1 MARRRVINEMKEAGA
16 HGKPDPDRDAPTL
29 KQLREHGE
37 AIDRLDDLLSGF
49 KGWQEHT
56 TSPDAVLILRTLGQR
71 ARDAVGR
78 LADDAPTLVETRS
91 KVRTLL
97 FDGNDL
103 LAPEASV
110 WRAAQDFLMAHR
122 RLQEDCDAF
131 EAIAGQSVR
140 EHFAENLK
148 ALEAIQGTADTITR
162 RHAELKVWCGW
173 WRRRTEAIDLEL
185 GPLVNAIENGDVP
198 IDEIETAF
206 EAAYCSWW
214 SGAVIGE
221 DKVLRNFSTPEHVAN
236 IKKFR
241 EIDDQF
247 QKLTAAYIGAK
258 LAGCLPSSDNV
269 TRKSSWGVLRH
280 ELQKKTKHKA
290 VRQLME
296 EIPDVLTTL
305 APCLMMSP
313 LSVAQYLA
321 ADQALFDVV
330 IFDEA
335 SQITVW
341 DAVGCL
347 ARGRQAI
354 VVGDPKQMPTT
365 NFFAR
370 TDDDP
375 DGDIDME
382 GDLESILDEMLGA
395 SIPKRTLSLHYRSR
409 KESLIAFSNSRYYDN
424 QLITF
429 PAPVH
434 PDHAIQLIRPNGFYA
449 RGKAR
454 HNEGEAK
461 AIVSE
466 ILRRLTHEDPPV
478 REKSIGVVTFNSEQQ
493 TLIENLLDDARSRNP
508 AIEWAFASD
517 RIIEPVFVKNL
528 ETVQGDE
535 RDVIL
540 FSITY
545 GPDQSNHVTMNF
557 GPLNRDGGE
566 RRLNVA
572 MTRARFEM
580 LVFSTLSPDRI
591 DLSRTQAPAVA
602 DLKLFLEYAERRPAA
617 LGAAVHGSMGDFESP
632 FEIAVARALRDK
644 GWDVRPQIGVSAY
657 RIDLGIVHP
666 DKPGV
671 YLAGV
676 ECDGAMYHSSAFA
689 RERDKIRQSVLE
701 GLGWTLFRVWST
713 DWWTHR
719 AKALET
725 LHQKLTLHLETDRQ
739 KREEAA
745 QSLEGRAEES
755 PSGPSLVDDI
765 DEESVAATLPVELP
779 IDDASSSVSDS
790 ADSDM
795 KDETRCLNHIL
806 QQIVSVEVDGRRF
819 DRTLGNLIANVFN
832 HLESD
837 DVMGPDDAIP
847 PPPDKHIAIEDA
859 VMFLKRHGIRLKDGF
874 IYISDSHKEMKKLF
888 KDTAWHTGWKNML
901 LRIDRSKKTK
911 SLRFEP
917 GTVTRA
923 VGIPLNYIFGSYIGP
938 LQNAT
943 FARRTSANTPTGE
956 TPFLRTPEHTSSD
969 LFGDIKTC
977 YVVSHLDRRPYRAD
991 PVMFYSEEYS
1001 PRLRAMIDHVI
1012 DIEGPI
1018 HEDVLVRRIARHHG
1032 FRSAEH
1038 HIRDTVI
1045 KIAKLCRG
1053 RSKEDVGF
1061 FFWRKGT
1068 VKDRLTPAR
1077 YKGRNDEMRKIEYIC
1092 KEEIRAIRES
1102 LCLND
1107 DPIELARRIGITRLS
1122 QSARKRLTKAMHS
1135 PRDSNA

>member
-1 MARRRVINEMKEAGA
+1 MAPWGISNPRSK
-16 HGKPDPDRDAPTL
+16 
-29 KQLREHGE
+29 
-37 AIDRLDDLLSGF
+37 LLS
-49 KGWQEHT
+49 
-56 TSPDAVLILRTLGQR
+56 P
-71 ARDAVGR
+71 GR
-78 LADDAPTLVETRS
+78 CETRAGMS
-91 KVRTLL
+91 VRRSAYPPIGSTWASFTPTNPVFTLL
-97 FDGNDL
+97 V
-103 LAPEASV
+103 S
-110 WRAAQDFLMAHR
+110 
-122 RLQEDCDAF
+122 
-131 EAIAGQSVR
+131 
-140 EHFAENLK
+140 
-148 ALEAIQGTADTITR
+148 
-162 RHAELKVWCGW
+162 
-173 WRRRTEAIDLEL
+173 
-185 GPLVNAIENGDVP
+185 NATVP
-198 IDEIETAF
+198 CTT
-206 EAAYCSWW
+206 
-214 SGAVIGE
+214 V
-221 DKVLRNFSTPEHVAN
+221 P
-236 IKKFR
+236 
-241 EIDDQF
+241 
-247 QKLTAAYIGAK
+247 
-258 LAGCLPSSDNV
+258 PS
-269 TRKSSWGVLRH
+269 
-280 ELQKKTKHKA
+280 
-290 VRQLME
+290 
-296 EIPDVLTTL
+296 
-305 APCLMMSP
+305 
-313 LSVAQYLA
+313 
-321 ADQALFDVV
+321 
-330 IFDEA
+330 
-335 SQITVW
+335 
-341 DAVGCL
+341 
-347 ARGRQAI
+347 
-354 VVGDPKQMPTT
+354 
-365 NFFAR
+365 
-370 TDDDP
+370 
-375 DGDIDME
+375 
-382 GDLESILDEMLGA
+382 
-395 SIPKRTLSLHYRSR
+395 
-409 KESLIAFSNSRYYDN
+409 
-424 QLITF
+424 
-429 PAPVH
+429 
-434 PDHAIQLIRPNGFYA
+434 
-449 RGKAR
+449 
-454 HNEGEAK
+454 
-461 AIVSE
+461 
-466 ILRRLTHEDPPV
+466 
-478 REKSIGVVTFNSEQQ
+478 
-493 TLIENLLDDARSRNP
+493 
-508 AIEWAFASD
+508 
-517 RIIEPVFVKNL
+517 
-528 ETVQGDE
+528 
-535 RDVIL
+535 
-540 FSITY
+540 
-545 GPDQSNHVTMNF
+545 
-557 GPLNRDGGE
+557 
-566 RRLNVA
+566 
-572 MTRARFEM
+572 
-580 LVFSTLSPDRI
+580 
-591 DLSRTQAPAVA
+591 
-602 DLKLFLEYAERRPAA
+602 
-617 LGAAVHGSMGDFESP
+617 HGSET
-632 FEIAVARALRDK
+632 RL
-644 GWDVRPQIGVSAY
+644 
-657 RIDLGIVHP
+657 
-666 DKPGV
+666 
-671 YLAGV
+671 
-676 ECDGAMYHSSAFA
+676 
-689 RERDKIRQSVLE
+689 RQSVLE

-790 ADSDM
+790 ADSNM
-795 KDETRCLNHIL
+795 KNETRCLNHIL

-837 DVMGPDDAIP
+837 YVMDPDDAIP

-901 LRIDRSKKTK
+901 LRIDGSKKTK

-991 PVMFYSEEYS
+991 PDMFCSEEYS